1 MLEVLQYTMR
11 GELGPRTYGDDHFL
25 YVAGAPSA
33 ARALG
38 DRDVSEV
45 APEELVQVVLLVLQS
60 AYSLSR
66 EDLVQSVARAY
77 GIQRTGTRV
86 RAAIERTL
94 QLGEGAGMGAGR
106 EAHRCARR
114 DPGQPQ

>member
-1 MLEVLQYTMR
+1 M
-11 GELGPRTYGDDHFL
+11 
-25 YVAGAPSA
+25 AGAPSA

-94 QLGEGAGMGAGR
+94 QLGEGAGMWAEDGGR
-106 EAHRCARR
+106 IAA
-114 DPGQPQ
+114 PGVTLASRSS

>member
-1 MLEVLQYTMR
+1 M
-11 GELGPRTYGDDHFL
+11 
-25 YVAGAPSA
+25 
-33 ARALG
+33 
-38 DRDVSEV
+38 

>member
-1 MLEVLQYTMR
+1 M
-11 GELGPRTYGDDHFL
+11 
-25 YVAGAPSA
+25 
-33 ARALG
+33 
-38 DRDVSEV
+38 

-106 EAHRCARR
+106 GAHRCARR

>member
-1 MLEVLQYTMR
+1 MR
-11 GELGPRTYGDDHFL
+11 GELGSRTCGDDPFL
-25 YVAGAPSA
+25 YVAGAPGG

-66 EDLVQSVARAY
+66 EDLVQSVARAC
-77 GIQRTGTRV
+77 GIQLTGTRV